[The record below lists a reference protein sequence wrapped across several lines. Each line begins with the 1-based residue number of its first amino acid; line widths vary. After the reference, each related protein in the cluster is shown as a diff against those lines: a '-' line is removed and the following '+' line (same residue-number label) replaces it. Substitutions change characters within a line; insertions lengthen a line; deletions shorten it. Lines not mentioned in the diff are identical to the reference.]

1 MTANSHPVLRV
12 LFWTAVIL
20 VAAIAVAMII
30 AQVS

>member
-1 MTANSHPVLRV
+1 MAAKPHPVLRV
-12 LFWTAVIL
+12 LFWTAIVI